1 MKKHKD
7 ESVNDFG
14 GISEIKMFF
23 IVNLSRILLYP
34 ISLIHNFFH
43 HINDFNND
51 KNENVEIIIEKTD

>member
-43 HINDFNND
+43 HINDSNND
-51 KNENVEIIIEKTD
+51 KNKNGEIIIEKTD